1 MDFFFRP
8 VIDRRSTHYKTL
20 GPLSL
25 MTTKMPPEASFAAP
39 SGPPANDVPDP
50 LRALARAAAAGQREA
65 TVRLMSLVAP
75 PVTAAIRAL
84 LGGAH
89 PELEDAVQEALLA
102 ITSALDRFR
111 GDSSFLHYARR
122 IAVRTALAQRR
133 AATETARKLAAA
145 RAVEAPREGAA
156 PEAPPLEREQRVAL
170 LARLLDELPEG
181 QAECL
186 AYRVLLELPL
196 PQIARE
202 IGVPINTVR
211 SRVRLARNHLRD
223 RILGDPALAESLGID
238 A

>member
-1 MDFFFRP
+1 M
-8 VIDRRSTHYKTL
+8 S
-20 GPLSL
+20 S
-25 MTTKMPPEASFAAP
+25 KMPPEAMFSAAVA
-39 SGPPANDVPDP
+39 PPANDAPDP
-50 LRALARAAAAGQREA
+50 LRSLARAAAAGQREA

-84 LGGAH
+84 LGPKH
-89 PELEDAVQEALLA
+89 PELGDAVQEALLA

-111 GDSSFLHYARR
+111 GESSFLHYARR

-133 AATETARKLAAA
+133 SQDQGARRIAEALAAA
-145 RAVEAPREGAA
+145 APATTNV
-156 PEAPPLEREQRVAL
+156 APPLEREQRVAL

-186 AYRVLLELPL
+186 AYRVLLEAPL

-223 RILGDPALAESLGID
+223 RILGDPALAESLGLD
-238 A
+238 E

>member
-1 MDFFFRP
+1 M
-8 VIDRRSTHYKTL
+8 S
-20 GPLSL
+20 S
-25 MTTKMPPEASFAAP
+25 KMPPEAMFPAALV
-39 SGPPANDVPDP
+39 PPANDAPDP

-84 LGGAH
+84 LGPKH

-133 AATETARKLAAA
+133 AEAQGARRIAEALAS
-145 RAVEAPREGAA
+145 EAPATGTTNG
-156 PEAPPLEREQRVAL
+156 APPVEREQRVAL

-186 AYRVLLELPL
+186 AYRVLLEMPL

-223 RILGDPALAESLGID
+223 RILADPALAETLGLD
-238 A
+238 E

>member
-1 MDFFFRP
+1 M
-8 VIDRRSTHYKTL
+8 S
-20 GPLSL
+20 S
-25 MTTKMPPEASFAAP
+25 KMPPEAMFSAAVA
-39 SGPPANDVPDP
+39 PPANDAPDP
-50 LRALARAAAAGQREA
+50 LRSLARAAAAGQREA

-84 LGGAH
+84 LGPKH

-111 GDSSFLHYARR
+111 GESSFLHYARR

-133 AATETARKLAAA
+133 SQDQGARRIAEALAAA
-145 RAVEAPREGAA
+145 APATTNV
-156 PEAPPLEREQRVAL
+156 APPLEREQRVAL

-186 AYRVLLELPL
+186 AYRVLLEAPL

-223 RILGDPALAESLGID
+223 RILGDPALAESLGLD
-238 A
+238 E

>member
-1 MDFFFRP
+1 M
-8 VIDRRSTHYKTL
+8 S
-20 GPLSL
+20 S
-25 MTTKMPPEASFAAP
+25 KMPPEPTFLAAFA
-39 SGPPANDVPDP
+39 PPANDGPDP

-65 TVRLMSLVAP
+65 MVRLMSLVAP
-75 PVTAAIRAL
+75 PVAAAVRAL
-84 LGGAH
+84 LGPGH
-89 PELEDAVQEALLA
+89 RELEDAVQEALLA

-133 AATETARKLAAA
+133 AEARGTRRLAEALA
-145 RAVEAPREGAA
+145 SEAPAA
-156 PEAPPLEREQRVAL
+156 GDASVAPSIEREQRVAL

-223 RILGDPALAESLGID
+223 RILGDPALAESLGLEE
-238 A
+238 

>member
-1 MDFFFRP
+1 M
-8 VIDRRSTHYKTL
+8 S
-20 GPLSL
+20 S
-25 MTTKMPPEASFAAP
+25 KMPPEPMFAAALA
-39 SGPPANDVPDP
+39 PPANDAPDP

-75 PVTAAIRAL
+75 PVTAAIRVL
-84 LGGAH
+84 LGPKH
-89 PELEDAVQEALLA
+89 PELEDAVQESLLA

-133 AATETARKLAAA
+133 AQVHAARRLVEASAAA
-145 RAVEAPREGAA
+145 TPADSATGAPL
-156 PEAPPLEREQRVAL
+156 PLEREQRVAL
-170 LARLLDELPEG
+170 LVRLLDELPEG

-186 AYRVLLELPL
+186 AYRVLLDTPL

-223 RILGDPALAESLGID
+223 RILGDPSLAEALGLD
-238 A
+238 E

>member
-1 MDFFFRP
+1 M
-8 VIDRRSTHYKTL
+8 S
-20 GPLSL
+20 
-25 MTTKMPPEASFAAP
+25 TKMPPERTLAASPP
-39 SGPPANDVPDP
+39 SPANEVPDP

-84 LGGAH
+84 LGSAH
-89 PELEDAVQEALLA
+89 PELEDAVQESLLA
-102 ITSALDRFR
+102 IASSLERFR

-133 AATETARKLAAA
+133 ARAHGLQRLAEAWADAAVSRPAQPETL
-145 RAVEAPREGAA
+145 
-156 PEAPPLEREQRVAL
+156 PLEREQRVAL
-170 LARLLDELPEG
+170 LAGLLDELPEG

-186 AYRVLLELPL
+186 AYRVLLEYSL

-202 IGVPINTVR
+202 IGIPVNTVR

-223 RILGDPALAESLGID
+223 RILGDPALAESLRIGR
-238 A
+238 

>member
-1 MDFFFRP
+1 M
-8 VIDRRSTHYKTL
+8 S
-20 GPLSL
+20 S
-25 MTTKMPPEASFAAP
+25 KMPPEPTFVGALA
-39 SGPPANDVPDP
+39 PPANDAPDP

-84 LGGAH
+84 LGPKH

-111 GDSSFLHYARR
+111 GESSFLHYARR

-133 AATETARKLAAA
+133 AEAQGTRRIAEALAS
-145 RAVEAPREGAA
+145 EAPSADATNGA
-156 PEAPPLEREQRVAL
+156 PSLEREQRVAV

-186 AYRVLLELPL
+186 AYRVLLEYPL

-223 RILGDPALAESLGID
+223 RILGDPALAESLGLD
-238 A
+238 E

>member
-1 MDFFFRP
+1 M
-8 VIDRRSTHYKTL
+8 S
-20 GPLSL
+20 S
-25 MTTKMPPEASFAAP
+25 KMPPEAMFPAAIA
-39 SGPPANDVPDP
+39 PPANDAPDP

-75 PVTAAIRAL
+75 PVAAAIRAL
-84 LGGAH
+84 LGPKH
-89 PELEDAVQEALLA
+89 PELEDVVQEALLA

-111 GDSSFLHYARR
+111 GESSFLHYARR

-133 AATETARKLAAA
+133 SQDQGARRLAETLAM
-145 RAVEAPREGAA
+145 VAPSTTSV
-156 PEAPPLEREQRVAL
+156 APPIEREQRVAL

-186 AYRVLLELPL
+186 AYRVLLEYPL

-202 IGVPINTVR
+202 IGVPVNTVR

-223 RILGDPALAESLGID
+223 RILGDPALAESLGLEE
-238 A
+238 